1 MSASEYFKKF
11 MDSFDKKDSKKKDR
25 LKDYAENHA
34 DSPQRKYNDLYR
46 ERWQNRIVYKDR
58 KNVKK

>member
-11 MDSFDKKDSKKKDR
+11 MDSFDKKDSQKKER
-25 LKDYAENHA
+25 LKDYAETHA

-46 ERWQNRIVYKDR
+46 ERWQNRIVYKGR